1 MHRIFFSFYSLRF
14 KEKVSALPIE
24 DAERKNELE
33 GTTAAPD
40 QLFTELECIRGECV
54 WVKITPLSFSKAPT
68 LFEHF
73 PASTATAVQR
83 SCETQPAARC
93 SAAFVF
99 GSILYPLSSSFACME
114 MTARGVAWWKMVVMI
129 LTSAE
134 QNRECWTCKLPKYG
148 IKCRVRFWQSA
159 V

>member
-1 MHRIFFSFYSLRF
+1 M
-14 KEKVSALPIE
+14 SALPIE

-54 WVKITPLSFSKAPT
+54 WVKITPLSFSKAPIV
-68 LFEHF
+68 FEHF

-99 GSILYPLSSSFACME
+99 GSILYPLSSSFFCIHGNDG
-114 MTARGVAWWKMVVMI
+114 AR
-129 LTSAE
+129 
-134 QNRECWTCKLPKYG
+134 
-148 IKCRVRFWQSA
+148 CRVVENGGDDFNICRAESRMLNL
-159 V
+159 